1 MNLKHTILAL
11 VGKAN
16 QGWLHVRMY
25 RQLNSTKHSLCVQQV
40 LIATLHKVL
49 ATSVFVKA
57 WK

>member
-16 QGWLHVRMY
+16 QGWVHVRMY
-25 RQLNSTKHSLCVQQV
+25 RQLNSTKHSLCVQQS
-40 LIATLHKVL
+40 L
-49 ATSVFVKA
+49 ATAMFVKV